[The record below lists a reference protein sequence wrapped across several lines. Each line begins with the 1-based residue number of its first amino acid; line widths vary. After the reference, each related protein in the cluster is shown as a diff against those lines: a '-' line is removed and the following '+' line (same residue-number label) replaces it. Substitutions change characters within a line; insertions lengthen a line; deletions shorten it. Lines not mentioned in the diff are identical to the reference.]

1 MMLRPRRSPIT
12 RPRWRST
19 RSSLDTAERSIATAS
34 ASSPTEH
41 GERRRRPSMRTRLG
55 VASACI
61 VSATSAVVASS
72 NRSPVPARI
81 RRSPPSGL
89 KRSRSLAQVQQL
101 DRTLAHATQA
111 YDLASLRLSHV
122 RDDIRENTQRLSI
135 ASSNLRRAQ
144 RNLST
149 RLVEIY
155 VAGQGDSTLEV
166 FLGATSADDLLS
178 RIDSADRVAR
188 EDASVLRQVTAFR
201 KEVRERQARLRE
213 TKRKVSQLSRA
224 TSSSSTGLG
233 TKGCTSATTNSFTR
247 PTQATS

>member
-1 MMLRPRRSPIT
+1 VAKHSQQLGHGRALHRDRFGELSD
-12 RPRWRST
+12 RARG
-19 RSSLDTAERSIATAS
+19 ATEAPEY
-34 ASSPTEH
+34 ADAA
-41 GERRRRPSMRTRLG
+41 RRRERLHRLCDLSG
-55 VASACI
+55 SRVEQPQP
-61 VSATSAVVASS
+61 
-72 NRSPVPARI
+72 RPARI